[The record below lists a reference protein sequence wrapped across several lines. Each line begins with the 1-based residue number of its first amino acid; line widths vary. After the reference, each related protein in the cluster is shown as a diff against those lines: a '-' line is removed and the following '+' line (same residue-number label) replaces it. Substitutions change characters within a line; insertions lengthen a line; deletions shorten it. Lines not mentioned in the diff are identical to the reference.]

1 MPFSSSHSSR
11 SSLSSSSSSHV
22 LLRLICQSL
31 LLLVSFVAAQEAFP
45 TDDSIVTPPLG
56 APQFFLYTRQFALD
70 PAFLVPLTKSMSDAP
85 PSDFNVTGTLVDVSP
100 ENANNL
106 NEDQIALVSCDDSAY
121 PGNQKVKDTLKELIS
136 NNPTAGATILYTER
150 DRYHCEYTAD
160 MSLPPYPNI
169 FTLTRASIA
178 QELQNKLK
186 SSPTGSSSIVA
197 EDPSPSET
205 GVGAIE
211 TGGSSSP
218 LERDR
223 GNTGPTTSV
232 AMIILY
238 SVTGVITLLFLGVIL
253 TGAVRAHMHPE
264 RYGPR
269 NIIGRPR
276 QSRAKGLARAML
288 ETLPIVKFGDLDEP
302 TAQPGA
308 AKAGDVEMGSSQG
321 GGPEEQKKG
330 GHKAKGASEE
340 DGMSQRSQTSAAD
353 HDRNLS
359 GRDDGHIGPASSSRA
374 GTPDGPE
381 PAGETTLGCPICTDD
396 FEKGQDVRL
405 LPCDHKFHPECIDPW
420 LVNVSGTCPLCRIDL
435 HPHDEDEQQLEN
447 PDEQPAEDDG
457 RLPPPLRDNRGP
469 GNEPEGTRD
478 RRRRRRSLATYIQ
491 STINAMP
498 PNDASI
504 EQRLE
509 AVRRLRSPQQ
519 PEGAQT
525 AATGAIGASSENRR
539 SRRFSTML
547 LDSFRI
553 HTRRHGE
560 EM

>member
-1 MPFSSSHSSR
+1 
-11 SSLSSSSSSHV
+11 
-22 LLRLICQSL
+22 
-31 LLLVSFVAAQEAFP
+31 
-45 TDDSIVTPPLG
+45 
-56 APQFFLYTRQFALD
+56 
-70 PAFLVPLTKSMSDAP
+70 MSDAP

-205 GVGAIE
+205 GIGAIE

-223 GNTGPTTSV
+223 GNNGPTTSV

-340 DGMSQRSQTSAAD
+340 DGASQRSQTSAAD

-381 PAGETTLGCPICTDD
+381 PAAKLPLGVRSAPTTLKRGRMSGCCRVTTSSIPNALTH
-396 FEKGQDVRL
+396 G
-405 LPCDHKFHPECIDPW
+405 
-420 LVNVSGTCPLCRIDL
+420 CRIDL

-519 PEGAQT
+519 QEGAQT

>member
-1 MPFSSSHSSR
+1 MPFSSHSSR
-11 SSLSSSSSSHV
+11 SSRSSSSSSHV

-45 TDDSIVTPPLG
+45 TDDSVVTPPLG

-205 GVGAIE
+205 GIGAIE

-223 GNTGPTTSV
+223 GNNGPTTSV
-232 AMIILY
+232 AMIIL
-238 SVTGVITLLFLGVIL
+238 
-253 TGAVRAHMHPE
+253 
-264 RYGPR
+264 
-269 NIIGRPR
+269 
-276 QSRAKGLARAML
+276 
-288 ETLPIVKFGDLDEP
+288 
-302 TAQPGA
+302 
-308 AKAGDVEMGSSQG
+308 
-321 GGPEEQKKG
+321 
-330 GHKAKGASEE
+330 
-340 DGMSQRSQTSAAD
+340 
-353 HDRNLS
+353 
-359 GRDDGHIGPASSSRA
+359 
-374 GTPDGPE
+374 
-381 PAGETTLGCPICTDD
+381 
-396 FEKGQDVRL
+396 
-405 LPCDHKFHPECIDPW
+405 
-420 LVNVSGTCPLCRIDL
+420 RIDL

-519 PEGAQT
+519 QEGAQT